1 MVTRTVL
8 AAGTALTA
16 ALATTFFAL
25 HADAAAT
32 PYAEAAIAPPPVN
45 ATFDYQIG
53 AAYDPPA
60 GVTVVS
66 RDREAPVAPGL
77 YTICYVNAYQTQPG
91 EAAWWQAEHDDLL
104 LRDDEGAYVVD
115 GEWDEILLDISTP
128 DKREAIAGI
137 VGGWIDGC
145 ARDGFQAVEP
155 DNIDSYDRSDGLLTV
170 DDSVAYLEMLVPSAH
185 RAGLAIGQKNTTEL
199 GTRGRDLGL
208 DFAIAEDC
216 GRWNECTGY
225 TDVYGGHVIDVEY
238 ADAGFR
244 KACRA
249 VGAGVSVVR
258 RDLKV
263 TAPGSATYRYDAC

>member
-1 MVTRTVL
+1 MVFPAVL
-8 AAGTALTA
+8 AALA
-16 ALATTFFAL
+16 AFFVL
-25 HADAAAT
+25 HTDAAV
-32 PYAEAAIAPPPVN
+32 IAPPPVD

-66 RDREAPVAPGL
+66 RDREAPVAPGM

-91 EAAWWQAEHDDLL
+91 EVAWWQREHDDLL
-104 LRDDEGAYVVD
+104 LRGDDGEYVVD
-115 GEWDEILLDISTP
+115 GEWNEILLDVSTP
-128 DKREAIAGI
+128 AKREAIAGI

-145 ARDGFQAVEP
+145 ARDGFRAVEP
-155 DNIDSYDRSDGLLTV
+155 DNIDSYDRSDGRLTV
-170 DDSVAYLEMLVPSAH
+170 EDSIAYLELLVPYAH
-185 RAGLAIGQKNTTEL
+185 RAGLALGQKNAPEL

-216 GRWNECTGY
+216 GRWEECTAY
-225 TDVYGGHVIDVEY
+225 TGVYGHVIDVEY
-238 ADAGFR
+238 TDGGFR

-249 VGAGVSVVR
+249 VGAGASVVR
-258 RDLKV
+258 RDVKV